1 MTYIAG
7 TPLIDASV
15 HEILKLIKSNTYH
28 SLRRV

>member
-15 HEILKLIKSNTYH
+15 HEILKLIKDNTSH
-28 SLRRV
+28 SS